1 MDGSGFGKQGEL
13 QQEACAVQ
21 RQKYS
26 TGSGVSGK
34 QSRGKWTDKLYFPT
48 QVPPLWIKVSV
59 GICIMLTVDK
69 TTLISVTEYL
79 WISTM
84 WNTLQK
90 RHQL

>member
-1 MDGSGFGKQGEL
+1 MDGSGFYKRGEL

-21 RQKYS
+21 KQKYS
-26 TGSGVSGK
+26 IGSGVSGK
-34 QSRGKWTDKLYFPT
+34 QSRAKWTGKQYFPT
-48 QVPPLWIKVSV
+48 QVPSLWIKVNV
-59 GICIMLTVDK
+59 GICVMLTVDK
-69 TTLISVTEYL
+69 ANLISVTEYL